1 MKILAFDCSTA
12 HLSAAVVD
20 DATVVARLHGPPRTG
35 AAEELAPMI
44 EAVLRQ
50 AQIAVGA
57 CDRIGVTVGPGH
69 FTGLRVGLATARG
82 LGLATGKRV
91 IGVSTLQVLASAA
104 ACDNPE
110 SWPILASVDSR
121 RAEPYFQI
129 FDARAVPGSEPVAV
143 LPAAFAR
150 TLRARRI
157 VLCGDRLVVSHL
169 EASGVTVRCAEEFP
183 DAAVLG
189 RIAGGPG
196 PGLPLRPFYLQP
208 SVAA

>member
-12 HLSAAVVD
+12 HLSAAVLH

-35 AAEELAPMI
+35 AAEDLAPMI

-50 AQIAVGA
+50 ARTEVGA

-82 LGLATGKRV
+82 LGLATGKTV
-91 IGVSTLQVLASAA
+91 IGVSTLQVLATAA
-104 ACDNPE
+104 ARANPGA
-110 SWPILASVDSR
+110 WPILASVDSR

-129 FDARAVPGSEPVAV
+129 FDARAEPSTDPVAS
-143 LPAAFAR
+143 LPDGFAR
-150 TLRARRI
+150 TVRGRQFI
-157 VLCGDRLVVSHL
+157 LCGDRQVAPHL
-169 EASGVTVRCAEEFP
+169 EACGVTVRRADEFP

-189 RIAGGPG
+189 QIVAGAARS
-196 PGLPLRPFYLQP
+196 LPLRPFYLQP
-208 SVAA
+208 SQAA